1 MSSIKNIEHSLT
13 PGYSQAYVDKGEGAP
28 VILLNGLFG
37 NLKIW
42 APVVEALS
50 KEYRVIVPRLPLFD
64 SHMSMTSIKQLVRVL
79 HDFVE
84 WHQLSGV
91 TLVGHA
97 LGGQAALFYANQHPE
112 VVDKLVLVSS
122 SGLLDKDITSDS
134 GTISPFSFDFINDK
148 VRTAFHHPDE
158 VATGLAK
165 EIYQFVQDAPKRFAL
180 TSLLQSSLHSNVSS
194 FVARLQLPVLLVW
207 GLQDKISSPE
217 VALHFHDLLP
227 NSQVKFID
235 QCGHVPMIEKPEEFE
250 SHIKSFLKGK

>member
-1 MSSIKNIEHSLT
+1 MSWKKNMEHSLT
-13 PGYSQAYVDKGEGAP
+13 PVYHQAYVDKGEGAP

-84 WHQLSGV
+84 RHQLSGV

-165 EIYQFVQDAPKRFAL
+165 EIYQLVQDAPKRFAL
-180 TSLLQSSLHSNVSS
+180 ASLLQSSLHSSVSTFLS
-194 FVARLQLPVLLVW
+194 KLDLPVLLIW
-207 GLQDKISSPE
+207 GLQDQVNPPDN
-217 VALHFHDLLP
+217 ALHFHDLLP
-227 NSQVKFID
+227 NSTVKFID
-235 QCGHVPMIEKPEEFE
+235 QCGHLPMIEKPTCFVE
-250 SHIKSFLKGK
+250 SIESFMKRK